1 MKTLQERAKAV
12 MPSIASKRYT
22 DLGVVKGEGCYLYT
36 DDGRK
41 VLDFA
46 SGVAVTNLGHNH
58 PAVVEAAK
66 KQLEQLIHGGHLV
79 VFYESYVALAEE
91 LSRQTGGDTMVYF
104 SNSGAEV
111 NDGAIKLAKYVSKKT
126 GIIAFR
132 NSFHG
137 RTIYSAALT
146 ASNAKYRKYYDCVS
160 GIYFAEYANCYRCPF
175 GKKKGS
181 CNMECLKQ
189 FDTIFHTVVDPDCV
203 AAIIVEPVQ
212 GEGGYVVP
220 PKEFLEGLRK
230 ICDEKGIYL
239 IFDEVQS
246 GFGRTG
252 QLYAYQ
258 TFGIKPDIITSS
270 KGIANG
276 FPLAAIIAKKEIMS
290 QWPHGAHSGTYGGNP
305 VACAASLAVIKEM
318 TEGGVLEHCRKMGA
332 YFMDKLKALQAKHP
346 ALIGDV
352 RGVGLMVAFELIDDK
367 GEPNEALCS
376 RVIAEAL
383 KKDLILLPCGT
394 LHNVVRFMPPLIVT
408 EKEIDTAIGI
418 VDEALSKA

>member
-1 MKTLQERAKAV
+1 
-12 MPSIASKRYT
+12 MPAIAAKRYT
-22 DLGVVKGEGCYLYT
+22 DLGAVKGEGCYLYT

-58 PAVVEAAK
+58 PSVVKAAHE
-66 KQLEQLIHGGHLV
+66 QLDKLIHGGHLV
-79 VFYESYVALAEE
+79 VFYESYVALAEK
-91 LSRQTGGDTMVYF
+91 LNQLTGGDTMVYF

-126 GIIAFR
+126 AVIAFR

-160 GIYFAEYANCYRCPF
+160 GIYFAEYAYCYRCPF
-175 GKKKGS
+175 GKKQGS
-181 CNMECLKQ
+181 CKMECLKQ

-230 ICDEKGIYL
+230 ICDEKGIFL
-239 IFDEVQS
+239 IFDEVQT
-246 GFGRTG
+246 GIGRTG

-258 TFGIKPDIITSS
+258 TFGIQPDILTTS

-276 FPLAAIIAKKEIMS
+276 FPLAGIIAKKEIMS

-305 VACAASLAVIKEM
+305 VACAASLAVLKEM
-318 TEGGVLEHCRKMGA
+318 TEGGVIEHCRKMGD
-332 YFMDKLKALQAKHP
+332 YFMGKLKALQAKRP
-346 ALIGDV
+346 EVIGDV
-352 RGVGLMVAFELIDDK
+352 RGVGLMLAIELIDDK
-367 GEPNEALCS
+367 GEPNTALTDKI
-376 RVIAEAL
+376 IAYAL
-383 KKDLILLPCGT
+383 KHDLILLPCGT
-394 LHNVVRFMPPLIVT
+394 YHNCVRFISPLVVT
-408 EKEIDTAIGI
+408 EKEIDIALDI
-418 VDEALSKA
+418 VDKAFD